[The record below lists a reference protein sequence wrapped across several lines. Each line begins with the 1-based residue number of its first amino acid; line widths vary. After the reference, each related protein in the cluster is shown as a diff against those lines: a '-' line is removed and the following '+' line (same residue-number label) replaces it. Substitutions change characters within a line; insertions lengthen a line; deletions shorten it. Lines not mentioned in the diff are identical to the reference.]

1 MAKLYFR
8 IASDWEEVVRL
19 RNEIEKLKNTLK
31 TMNGAQS
38 PRAFETLNNKLS
50 EATNKMHSMV
60 AEAAKAGAEIEG
72 SFKKKIFDASQVVNG
87 LSEKI
92 TLQRGVI
99 QQLRNELSGLKD
111 KYREAIKEN
120 GNTDELSSKIK
131 NLNARLSNQKE
142 VLFNLSQEHA
152 NAKLNV
158 KRLRDEYELYEE
170 KADDVVK
177 ANENIGT
184 SWKKA
189 LAVIGG
195 GAMVKGLI
203 SDMIRVRGEFQ
214 SMQTA
219 FETMVGKDVA
229 GQLIP
234 QIKELA
240 KISPLT
246 MSDMVGAE
254 KMMLGFNIQAEET
267 IKYLKAISDISMGES
282 SKFNSLTLAFS
293 QMSAAGKLMGQDLN
307 QMINAGFN
315 PLQII
320 AEKTG
325 KSIATLKDEMSK
337 GAISAEM
344 VQQAFISATSAGGKF
359 YNMSEN
365 ASKTI
370 NGQISMMHDAMDAA
384 FNELGTKSEGVIIK
398 GIQLTTSLV
407 KNYETIGKV
416 LVGLVATYG
425 TYRTAVMLSTI
436 ATSKHALAE
445 IALTNVRVLARKAQL
460 ALNASMLANPYVLLA
475 TVIGGLAA
483 TMWAFEDSATEAEKA
498 QRRFNEQQE
507 EAKKQEEE
515 HKQKIDSLVRT
526 SRDIALADLQR
537 GQSLAELRKEYPKI
551 FEKYDIET
559 IKLADIL
566 KLKQL
571 ISEEDARRSKEKRNN
586 DFKEANKAVLNY
598 ETKLNAKKINGGIP
612 TRRELNKLEE
622 LRRFRDE
629 FLIEDGKSISEQFI
643 SNLKNINISEFDR
656 YISELE
662 KRIKG
667 LGENGRVKLRL
678 PIDVKGSLSDEA
690 IYNVKDIKTL
700 IDTAKSTKKARIE
713 AENNKTYYDKAYK
726 EAKITWESAKKKL
739 NEIKKDKGKFT
750 KQEYIDAKKAL
761 DDAEKAFKDLG
772 GITGSAL
779 AKQENKAKK
788 EIKEQE
794 KINEQILSLRRQ
806 NQQDKINIMKDG
818 KEKELAQINL
828 NYQKELD
835 VIRRNEKKVAESQDG
850 KLTSKQVVMFSQM
863 RGIAKSKKQHD
874 IDEVNEGEVEKY
886 KKLLEKYQDYI
897 TKYSATKK
905 KFDDDKKKMQEQG
918 ASEEQLNEVDYQR
931 DLALES
937 ISEEFAMREDS
948 FKSWMDSIANMSI
961 EKLKEQ
967 LALAKTELENAEREN
982 PNDKGLAIQ
991 RAKVDKL
998 EKAVSSNKI
1007 KRSTKDWQDLYRTL
1021 GKVDKELGEIGDSIG
1036 GVAGEA
1042 IKTAGSI
1049 TTASLGMISGILEV
1063 SQSSSWAID
1072 STATTATN
1080 AIKMVENASVILAVI
1095 SAALKIA
1102 MKIAE
1107 LFSGKSSYEKYQ
1119 EATEVYDAYIDTL
1132 DKVID
1137 RRLKLAESLTGKDAD
1152 VAYKEA
1158 LELYKEQEEAA
1169 RILGKQYLESR
1180 KKRNHSYGYK
1190 EVKNMSA
1197 AGWEQAAN
1205 AMGVTI
1211 DKFKNMMGDRMT
1223 GLFDLSASELINLQE
1238 HARVFWAQ
1246 LDDETRKYL
1255 DQIIEGVDATSE
1267 VVQQS
1272 LENFTGTSFDSF
1284 SDGILEQLY
1293 EVRTK
1298 SEDIFNDMSD
1308 NIRKSLI
1315 KAMYVKNIEPE
1326 LKKWYDL
1333 WGNSI
1338 KDDGEIDETER
1349 EKLEEIKKNLVDS
1362 AISQVEEINKIW
1374 RDENS
1379 IEKQEAS
1386 RGFGTEMT
1394 HEDAGELSGRFTAM
1408 HESNL
1413 RIEAE
1418 NQRQTTALTE
1428 LNNKMV
1434 AVVMMSGGMY
1444 NIADETRDLIAN
1456 SYLELVQI
1464 SENTGNSAK
1473 YLKLIQS
1480 DIAEVKNNTS
1490 KL

>member
-1 MAKLYFR
+1 MSGLHFDITGDNSNIIRKLQETER
-8 IASDWEEVVRL
+8 GVKSVSSV
-19 RNEIEKLKNTLK
+19 IEKEGTNIDDLFGRMT
-31 TMNGAQS
+31 
-38 PRAFETLNNKLS
+38 RAA
-50 EATNKMHSMV
+50 ATF
-60 AEAAKAGAEIEG
+60 AAGISVKEIG
-72 SFKKKIFDASQVVNG
+72 QNIIKI
-87 LSEKI
+87 
-92 TLQRGVI
+92 
-99 QQLRNELSGLKD
+99 
-111 KYREAIKEN
+111 
-120 GNTDELSSKIK
+120 
-131 NLNARLSNQKE
+131 
-142 VLFNLSQEHA
+142 
-152 NAKLNV
+152 
-158 KRLRDEYELYEE
+158 
-170 KADDVVK
+170 
-177 ANENIGT
+177 
-184 SWKKA
+184 
-189 LAVIGG
+189 
-195 GAMVKGLI
+195 
-203 SDMIRVRGEFQ
+203 RGEFQ
-214 SMQTA
+214 QLEVAFKTMLGSKEQSDRLMQQLVETA
-219 FETMVGKDVA
+219 AKTPFDLQGVSNGAKQLLAYGLASDKVNETLVRLGDIAA
-229 GQLIP
+229 GLSIP
-234 QIKELA
+234 LNDIVYLYGTTMTQGRLFTQDLHQFMGRGIPLADELA
-240 KISPLT
+240 KQFKVSK
-246 MSDMVGAE
+246 DEVGALVTAG
-254 KMMLGFNIQAEET
+254 KIGFEQVQ
-267 IKYLKAISDISMGES
+267 KAIESMTNE
-282 SKFNSLTLAFS
+282 
-293 QMSAAGKLMGQDLN
+293 
-307 QMINAGFN
+307 
-315 PLQII
+315 
-320 AEKTG
+320 
-325 KSIATLKDEMSK
+325 
-337 GAISAEM
+337 
-344 VQQAFISATSAGGKF
+344 GGKF
-359 YNMSEN
+359 GGLMDAQSR
-365 ASKTI
+365 TI
-370 NGQISMMHDAMDAA
+370 TGQISNIEDSITNA
-384 FNELGTKSEGVIIK
+384 FNKIGEKNESIINTGLSGVAY
-398 GIQLTTSLV
+398 LV
-407 KNYETIGKV
+407 ENYEEVGKAIFELIGI
-416 LVGLVATYG
+416 YG
-425 TYRTAVMLSTI
+425 TYKAILITLSAVQKVHNALI
-436 ATSKHALAE
+436 AQT
-445 IALTNVRVLARKAQL
+445 
-460 ALNASMLANPYVLLA
+460 ALNMNLAKITGEAMTIQQAKSAAITKLLTFQIKSLNAALLANPYALV
-475 TVIGGLAA
+475 TAA
-483 TMWAFEDSATEAEKA
+483 LVSLGYALYKVVT
-498 QRRFNEQQE
+498 NE
-507 EAKKQEEE
+507 
-515 HKQKIDSLVRT
+515 
-526 SRDIALADLQR
+526 
-537 GQSLAELRKEYPKI
+537 
-551 FEKYDIET
+551 
-559 IKLADIL
+559 
-566 KLKQL
+566 
-571 ISEEDARRSKEKRNN
+571 
-586 DFKEANKAVLNY
+586 
-598 ETKLNAKKINGGIP
+598 
-612 TRRELNKLEE
+612 
-622 LRRFRDE
+622 
-629 FLIEDGKSISEQFI
+629 
-643 SNLKNINISEFDR
+643 
-656 YISELE
+656 SELE
-662 KRIKG
+662 KATGRLAEANSKVEKNVTSESSRLADLERRLIQAKKG
-667 LGENGRVKLRL
+667 TQEY
-678 PIDVKGSLSDEA
+678 E
-690 IYNVKDIKTL
+690 DIKQEIVKKYGQYYDGLDGEIERVGNLSTAYEMLVSNMRKGIGQRNFNIFLESEQAFVDEKIGEKLELAYKKL
-700 IDTAKSTKKARIE
+700 IEKFGNGKGKELYNSLFNYAIRDVGMDIYTWKELSKVSFTEFGFENSPVGIAVRNVQQLALDIKKIQGASNKAINDYKSMYDVTGESGKDTTNASANTDENYAKVFDEKKKA
-713 AENNKTYYDKAYK
+713 
-726 EAKITWESAKKKL
+726 WEKAKKKL
-739 NEIKKDKGKFT
+739 DEIEKDKDKFT
-750 KQEYIDAKKAL
+750 KKAYIDAKKAL
-761 DDAEKAFKDLG
+761 DDAEKEYKLLG

-779 AKQENKAKK
+779 AKQENKAKE

-863 RGIAKSKKQHD
+863 RGIAKSKKQHN

-998 EKAVSSNKI
+998 EKTISSNKI

-1063 SQSSSWAID
+1063 SQSSAWAID

-1080 AIKMVENASVILAVI
+1080 AIKMVENASVIIAVI

-1293 EVRTK
+1293 EVGTK

-1394 HEDAGELSGRFTAM
+1394 HEDAGELSGRFAAMQVNAEETKNAMLNMVVTAQALSLAVKENGTTLSEM
-1408 HESNL
+1408 LNIMISSN
-1413 RIEAE
+1413 
-1418 NQRQTTALTE
+1418 
-1428 LNNKMV
+1428 
-1434 AVVMMSGGMY
+1434 SH
-1444 NIADETRDLIAN
+1444 
-1456 SYLELVQI
+1456 LEDI
-1464 SENTGNSAK
+1464 SEYTKRILIEFNE
-1473 YLKLIQS
+1473 KLSSINEN
-1480 DIAEVKNNTS
+1480 INKAI
-1490 KL
+1490 